1 MRDIN
6 NKYYYYYYHNWC
18 CSAHC
23 NNLCFLFPS
32 FVSLF
37 LLFLNMLSGTDP
49 GGGSTGSG
57 SAPATDNHFLKNN
70 SMEFAQTTH
79 HMDKRYSWVIA
90 FSSAF
95 NNFIFVG
102 LLKSIGLFYIALYQ
116 MFGVTRGM
124 AALICVTCSG
134 LIHGSSIISIILLFR
149 FGYKKQILFGV
160 CFASFGLFL
169 SYFGQ
174 NGTHLLLT
182 FGIIQGFGIGISAT
196 LNIAITSQYFIKHR
210 GKANGII
217 FAGCSL
223 GACVFPPVIEYLLEK
238 YGLKGTFLL
247 LSGISLNT
255 LVSTLLMKDPPTIL
269 KRRRQTNTDK
279 KITDFDEVSSVEIIQ
294 NKDLEANSFNKGLK
308 QNCLVEEKSS
318 NPPISAKELVLST
331 LKSGYLYAIVAS
343 GQAATVALVYFY
355 TTIPD
360 HALSL
365 GIGIYE
371 TAYLLSIT
379 SIADL
384 CGRIVIGILIDKN
397 FIQICNSYGLSLILS
412 GTFMLAIGL
421 CLNAS
426 FVTLTVL
433 CCCFGIAHGSC
444 NIHMPIMV
452 SHYMAAEKLPIV
464 IFALKTCEEETKMA
478 TRSNRFH
485 RMDGGYAWVI
495 TIASMLNNV
504 LIFGSVKSGGVY
516 MVALNQDYAVSRDKA
531 ALIGITTFGSLFIS
545 GVFVSGF
552 VNRFGYRPV
561 QLVGSFVAFIGVFSS
576 YFVRNA
582 DILIFTFGILQG
594 VGFGICFVPNISI
607 VSHYF
612 KKHRAMANGIALS
625 GGPLGSFLLPPLIE
639 YLLVEYTL
647 RGTHFIMAG
656 IVLHMFVFSSLMLEP
671 PYTPPVGLQIIS
683 GVQKND
689 TYEVNDTTNG
699 GQKENDNNAQEADEK
714 SETEILVQTETREVV
729 PTVQFYADSEN
740 IIYKPT
746 VEELPPTSNF
756 FEDLTAIF
764 KNGYTYLIIV
774 NSAVIC
780 MTVISFHITV
790 PYFSVS
796 GGAEL
801 KDAAFLISMSSV
813 ADFFS
818 RLFFGY
824 FIDRKFISISGSYVL
839 SCLVSTIAFLT
850 VGIAGKTSYSALMG
864 GSVLYGIAYGLI
876 QIHYQIMITHYIGLR
891 YLTISISLGAVV
903 NSIFCFITSPISNEF
918 MNTYGTYM
926 GLYIL
931 CGVLYFF
938 NGFIWAIV
946 AFREGGTARRRVKYL
961 PKG

>member
-1 MRDIN
+1 MKPTYMENVGIKFPPRQISLNGKSLVDAKIPRSRQVLTLAAQSKESVTKIEPLYVVDSTVLFMRM
-6 NKYYYYYYHNWC
+6 
-18 CSAHC
+18 S
-23 NNLCFLFPS
+23 
-32 FVSLF
+32 V
-37 LLFLNMLSGTDP
+37 LLERS
-49 GGGSTGSG
+49 
-57 SAPATDNHFLKNN
+57 
-70 SMEFAQTTH
+70 
-79 HMDKRYSWVIA
+79 
-90 FSSAF
+90 
-95 NNFIFVG
+95 
-102 LLKSIGLFYIALYQ
+102 
-116 MFGVTRGM
+116 
-124 AALICVTCSG
+124 
-134 LIHGSSIISIILLFR
+134 
-149 FGYKKQILFGV
+149 
-160 CFASFGLFL
+160 
-169 SYFGQ
+169 
-174 NGTHLLLT
+174 
-182 FGIIQGFGIGISAT
+182 GFGIGISAT

-464 IFALKTCEEETKMA
+464 MLCNSFQFDMRFVKLTTIVLFLLAKARITNLISNWNSLHILYIVVHYADLPISAQLADHWEIRLQNTLVSALEQKGKETMGILK
-478 TRSNRFH
+478 RE
-485 RMDGGYAWVI
+485 
-495 TIASMLNNV
+495 L
-504 LIFGSVKSGGVY
+504 GVP
-516 MVALNQDYAVSRDKA
+516 RDW
-531 ALIGITTFGSLFIS
+531 IVMGMNSDES
-545 GVFVSGF
+545 VFVSGF

-689 TYEVNDTTNG
+689 TYEVNDTTVEESINEIDD
-699 GQKENDNNAQEADEK
+699 KTIPFVDD
-714 SETEILVQTETREVV
+714 TEILVQTETREVV